1 MILGTKKTTCSK
13 RYRSSCYRY
22 SQSLALLVR
31 AEHVINRM
39 SPDFRDQVNSYRGLF
54 PSPKNYFTFGFYIL
68 FHMSQLIINS
78 FEEFQQYVGQDLGV
92 SEYHTITQE
101 QINLFADATL
111 DHQWIHTDPERAKKE
126 GAFGNTIAHG
136 YLTLSLVPYLW
147 EQIVEVNNLKMMVNY
162 GIESLKFAQAVLV
175 NDEVRLHAKMDN
187 ITNLRGTIKTEIKVT
202 LEIKDQKKP
211 AFVANLVFLYHF
223 M

>member
-1 MILGTKKTTCSK
+1 MSLFNCQTRLEILQSIV
-13 RYRSSCYRY
+13 RF
-22 SQSLALLVR
+22 SQ
-31 AEHVINRM
+31 
-39 SPDFRDQVNSYRGLF
+39 
-54 PSPKNYFTFGFYIL
+54 KYFTLGFYIL
-68 FHMSQLIINS
+68 FNMSQLIINS

-175 NDEVRLHAKMDN
+175 NNQVRLHAKMEN

-202 LEIKDQKKP
+202 LEIKDHKKP